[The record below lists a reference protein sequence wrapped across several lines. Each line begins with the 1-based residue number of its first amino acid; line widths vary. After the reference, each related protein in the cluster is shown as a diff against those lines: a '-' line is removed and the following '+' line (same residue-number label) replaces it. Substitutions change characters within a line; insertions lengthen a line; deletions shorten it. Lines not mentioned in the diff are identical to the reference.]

1 LKHRAF
7 NDEPALFIWVCEA
20 KNRNAEVDY
29 VLQVGPRI
37 VYASVVVELTL
48 AGFAE
53 VGIGPKEA
61 MAWIARER
69 RER

>member
-20 KNRNAEVDY
+20 KNSNAEVDY

-37 VYASVVVELTL
+37 VYASVVVGEGDVSRTK
-48 AGFAE
+48 
-53 VGIGPKEA
+53 IG
-61 MAWIARER
+61 
-69 RER
+69 